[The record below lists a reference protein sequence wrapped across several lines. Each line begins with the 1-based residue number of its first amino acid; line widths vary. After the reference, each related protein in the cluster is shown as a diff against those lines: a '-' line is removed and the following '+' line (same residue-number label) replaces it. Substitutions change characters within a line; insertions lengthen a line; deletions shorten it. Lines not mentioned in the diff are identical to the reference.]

1 MQDTEIASSN
11 CVTVGW
17 SSQPRSEEVMILDS
31 FRQDV
36 RVGLR
41 VLFKEKSFCFLAT
54 LVLAL
59 GIGGATTQFTVV
71 NTILLRGF
79 SFPHPDQLMSVGL
92 IDPKA
97 TAQNNNFGT
106 GQIPAA
112 QDYEDLKA
120 AQKSFSMMAA
130 YLSGSTI
137 NVTYKD
143 NPQRYT
149 GGYVT
154 EDLFKIIGVSPALG
168 RDFSAGDDKPGAPKT
183 LILGDEVW
191 RRDFNADKNVIGQNV
206 RVNGK
211 PATII
216 GVMPPG
222 FKFPTSEQVWTPYY
236 NEWAL
241 KPRGELFIGASN
253 PAPAV
258 MGRLKAGVSL
268 DQANAEMIAIA
279 RNLAADNA
287 KTNKDLTSASVQPLL
302 NAFTGVQLR
311 QIVWAMLAAVI
322 LVLLIACVNVMNM
335 QFGRAAL
342 RAKEL
347 AIRGALGAT
356 RWRIVRQM
364 LTESLVVAV
373 FGAVA
378 GVLLAYWSVDML
390 TRALDAQPA
399 GFGLP
404 YWIQFTID
412 ARVLAFTVA
421 ITLVA
426 TLVSGLVPAL
436 ISAHSNA
443 AEMMKEGGR
452 GNSSRL
458 VNIITRLLV
467 IGQIAL
473 TAALLIAA
481 TLEIRSI
488 RNQLQLDY
496 GYDDNAIYSAR
507 MALMEGAYTE
517 DGRREFFK
525 RAVRELRANPEFD
538 SAALSDRLQMTFA
551 GGGQYEVDGQNYLSD
566 RDRPRGNFESVS
578 DNYFPTLGL
587 KILEGRE
594 FTIDDADTKQPV
606 AIVNASL
613 AREHWGQ
620 QSALGHQVRIFNPG
634 QPQPWRTIVGV
645 VPDTLMQGPFD
656 QQTDSA
662 GFYMPLL
669 GASPVTQFCTIL
681 VRPRAGQ
688 RAETLGPVLTKAV
701 TQLDSDV
708 PIYFP
713 GTPAQFHAQNLS
725 GNRIVVSLFAI
736 FGGVAFLLSA
746 VGLYGVMSFSV
757 TQRTQEFGIRMA
769 LGADARRIFRMV
781 MTQGAWQLV
790 IGLVL
795 GAGAAAL
802 LLGVLVAAA
811 LRNILFKVNALDPS
825 IYLAV
830 AALLTIV
837 AALSCFIP
845 ARRATRVDPVTA
857 LRYE

>member
-1 MQDTEIASSN
+1 MIA
-11 CVTVGW
+11 
-17 SSQPRSEEVMILDS
+17 DS
-31 FRQDV
+31 FCQDV

-41 VLFKEKSFCFLAT
+41 VLWKDKTFCFLAV

-71 NTILLRGF
+71 NAVALRAF
-79 SFPHPDQLMSVGL
+79 SFPHPEQLVNIGL

-97 TAQNNNFGT
+97 TDQNNNFGL
-106 GQIPAA
+106 GVIPAA

-120 AQKSFSMMAA
+120 AQNSCSLMAG

-137 NVTYKD
+137 NVTYKN

-154 EDLFKIIGVSPALG
+154 EDLFKIVGVSPILG
-168 RDFSAGDDKPGAPKT
+168 RDFTAADNKPGAEKVV
-183 LILGDEVW
+183 ILGYEIW
-191 RRDFNADKNVIGQNV
+191 QRDFQGDPNVVGQSV

-211 PATII
+211 AATII
-216 GVMPPG
+216 GVMPPN
-222 FKFPTSEQVWTPYY
+222 FKFPSFEELWTPLY
-236 NEWAL
+236 NQYPPI
-241 KPRGELFIGASN
+241 PRGQLVIGPNNA
-253 PAPAV
+253 APAV
-258 MGRLKAGVSL
+258 MGRLKPGVTL
-268 DQANAEMIAIA
+268 DQANAEFVGLA
-279 RNLAADNA
+279 RRLAQDNP
-287 KTNKDLTSASVQPLL
+287 KTNQNFTSATVQPL
-302 NAFTGVQLR
+302 AKSIIGTQFQQT
-311 QIVWAMLAAVI
+311 VWAMLAAVI

-356 RWRIVRQM
+356 RWRLVRQM

-378 GVLLAYWSVDML
+378 GVLLAYWGVDL
-390 TRALDAQPA
+390 LARAIDAMPA
-399 GFGLP
+399 PFGLP
-404 YWIQFTID
+404 YWVRFTID
-412 ARVLAFTVA
+412 TRVLAFTVG

-426 TLVSGLVPAL
+426 TIASGLVPAL
-436 ISAHSNA
+436 VSAHSNA

-467 IGQIAL
+467 VGQIAL
-473 TAALLIAA
+473 TAALLIGA
-481 TLEIRSI
+481 TLEIKSI
-488 RNQLQLDY
+488 RNQLKLDY
-496 GYDDNAIYSAR
+496 GYDENAIYTAR
-507 MALMEGAYTE
+507 MALMEGAYSE

-525 RAVRELRANPEFD
+525 RAARELRANPQFD
-538 SAALSDRLQMTFA
+538 SAALTDRFRMTFA
-551 GGGQYEVDGQNYLSD
+551 GAGQYEVDGQNYAMD

-578 DNYFPTLGL
+578 DNYFSTLGL
-587 KILEGRE
+587 KILEGRD
-594 FTIDDADTKQPV
+594 FTIDDADIKQPV
-606 AIVNASL
+606 AIVNASF
-613 AREHWGQ
+613 ARKHWGN

-656 QQTDSA
+656 QQTETS
-662 GFYMPLL
+662 GFYMPVL
-669 GASPVTQFCTIL
+669 GASPATQFCTVL

-688 RAETLGPVLTKAV
+688 HADALGQALKKAV
-701 TQLDSDV
+701 AQLDSDV

-713 GTPAQFHAQNLS
+713 GTPARLHNEVLS
-725 GNRIVVSLFAI
+725 GNRIVVSLFSI
-736 FGGVAFLLSA
+736 FGAVAFVLSA

-757 TQRTQEFGIRMA
+757 NQRTQEFGIRMA

-802 LLGVLVAAA
+802 LLGVLVAAV
-811 LRNILFKVNALDPS
+811 LRNILFKVNPLDPS
-825 IYLAV
+825 VYLAV
-830 AALLTIV
+830 AGVLTIV
-837 AALSCFIP
+837 AAVSCFVP
-845 ARRATRVDPVTA
+845 ARRATQVDPIQA
-857 LRYE
+857 LRVE

>member
-1 MQDTEIASSN
+1 MALDTF
-11 CVTVGW
+11 T
-17 SSQPRSEEVMILDS
+17 
-31 FRQDV
+31 QDV
-36 RVGLR
+36 RIGLR
-41 VLFKEKSFCFLAT
+41 VLRKDKAFFLLAV
-54 LVLAL
+54 LVLGL
-59 GIGGATTQFTVV
+59 GIGAATTQFTVV
-71 NTILLRGF
+71 NAVALRGL
-79 SFPHPDQLMSVGL
+79 SFPHPEQLVTIGL

-97 TAQNNNFGT
+97 TDQNNNFGF
-106 GQIPAA
+106 GVIPTA

-120 AQKSFSMMAA
+120 AQKSCSLMAG

-137 NVTYKD
+137 NVTYK
-143 NPQRYT
+143 NKPQRYN

-154 EDLFKIIGVSPALG
+154 EDFFKITGVSPILG
-168 RDFSAGDDKPGAPKT
+168 RDFNAEDNKPGAERT
-183 LILGDEVW
+183 IILGYEIW
-191 RRDFNADKNVIGQNV
+191 KRDFNGDPNVVGQSV
-206 RVNGK
+206 RVNSK
-211 PATII
+211 PGTII
-216 GVMPPG
+216 GVMPPNYQ
-222 FKFPTSEQVWTPYY
+222 FPNLEQLWTPLY
-236 NEWAL
+236 NQFPPI
-241 KPRGELFIGASN
+241 PRSQLVIGPNNA
-253 PAPAV
+253 APSV
-258 MGRLKAGVSL
+258 MGRLEPGVTL
-268 DQANAEMIAIA
+268 DRANAEFITIAGQLA
-279 RNLAADNA
+279 REYP
-287 KTNKDLTSASVQPLL
+287 KTNQNFTSAAVKPLAHSL
-302 NAFTGVQLR
+302 IGLQFR
-311 QIVWAMLAAVI
+311 QTVWAMLAAVI

-335 QFGRAAL
+335 QFGRVAL

-356 RWRIVRQM
+356 RWRLVRQM

-373 FGAVA
+373 FGSVA
-378 GVLLAYWSVDML
+378 GVLLAYWSVDLL
-390 TRALDAQPA
+390 TRAMDAQPA

-404 YWIQFTID
+404 YWIRFTID

-421 ITLVA
+421 ITLAA
-426 TLVSGLVPAL
+426 TLASGLVPAL

-496 GYDDNAIYSAR
+496 GYDENGVYCAR

-525 RAVRELRANPEFD
+525 RAVRELRATPEFD
-538 SAALSDRLQMTFA
+538 SVALSDRLRMTFA
-551 GGGQYEVDGQNYLSD
+551 GGGQYEVDGQNYLTD

-578 DNYFPTLGL
+578 DNYFSTLGL
-587 KILEGRE
+587 KILEGRD
-594 FTIDDADTKQPV
+594 FTMDAADAKQPV
-606 AIVNASL
+606 AIVNASF
-613 AREHWGQ
+613 ARTHWGN

-634 QPQPWRTIVGV
+634 EPAPWRTIVGV

-656 QQTDSA
+656 QQTESC

-669 GASPVTQFCTIL
+669 GASPATQFCTVL

-688 RAETLGPVLTKAV
+688 SAETLGPALKKAIA
-701 TQLDSDV
+701 QLDSDV

-713 GTPAQFHAQNLS
+713 GTPARLHNETLS

-736 FGGVAFLLSA
+736 FGAVAFVLSA

-757 TQRTQEFGIRMA
+757 SQRTQEFGIRMA

-790 IGLVL
+790 TGLLL
-795 GAGAAAL
+795 GGGAAAL

-830 AALLTIV
+830 AGLLTVV
-837 AALSCFIP
+837 AAFSCFVP